1 MQIWAVFGN
10 DPNDATGIRSVLEAE
25 HSAGKPE
32 MMVSA
37 AFPHLTTVQV
47 RHQFIRMAAFDVFT
61 KKKEGITKK
70 KEGIRG
76 LLVSR

>member
-10 DPNDATGIRSVLEAE
+10 DPNDATGIPSILEAE

-37 AFPHLTTVQV
+37 AFPHLTPAQV
-47 RHQFIRMAAFDVFT
+47 RHQFIRMAAFDVFSS
-61 KKKEGITKK
+61 
-70 KEGIRG
+70 
-76 LLVSR
+76 SRRRKRESEVYW